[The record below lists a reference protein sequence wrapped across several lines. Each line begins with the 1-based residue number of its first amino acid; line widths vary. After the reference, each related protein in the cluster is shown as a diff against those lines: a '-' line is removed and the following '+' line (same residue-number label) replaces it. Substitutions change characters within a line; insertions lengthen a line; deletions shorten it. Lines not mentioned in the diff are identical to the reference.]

1 MNALFSIA
9 KDGVVHALCGTHVD
23 DFLYGARGEAELL
36 MQKVLKEFGVEDEE
50 HTYFRYCGKEYRQ
63 NEDYSIH
70 VTCKDNTEKIQPI
83 RYDST
88 RKYTALEPILK
99 RPSYFR

>member
-36 MQKVLKEFGVEDEE
+36 MRKVLKEFGIEDEE
-50 HTYFRYCGKEYRQ
+50 HTSFRSAEK
-63 NEDYSIH
+63 SIAKTRIT
-70 VTCKDNTEKIQPI
+70 VSTLLAKTTQKKFN
-83 RYDST
+83 RYDT
-88 RKYTALEPILK
+88 ILLGNIRLWRPILK
-99 RPSYFR
+99 RPSYSR